1 MATPPSAAIISDPL
15 QAVAA
20 PGFAGKLTLGEL
32 GSAAGSLEA
41 VLFAPLAPQSLD
53 MTALPALPVQVSPSF
68 NSTDGSQYA
77 TNNVS
82 HAGLCPNASLI
93 TGDNS
98 LGLLYFTLA

>member
-1 MATPPSAAIISDPL
+1 MGRPLKGGKSA
-15 QAVAA
+15 
-20 PGFAGKLTLGEL
+20 LGEL
-32 GSAAGSLEA
+32 GGAAGGLQA
-41 VLFAPLAPQSLD
+41 VLLAPLAPQSLD
-53 MTALPALPVQVSPSF
+53 MTAFPALPVQVSPSF